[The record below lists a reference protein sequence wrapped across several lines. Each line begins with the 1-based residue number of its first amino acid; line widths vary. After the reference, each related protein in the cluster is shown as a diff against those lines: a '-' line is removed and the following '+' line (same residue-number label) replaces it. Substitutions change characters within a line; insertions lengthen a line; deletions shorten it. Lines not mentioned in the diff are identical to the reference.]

1 MWQKSVQFVC
11 FALSDVASQSTA
23 SNVYNELELE
33 PDSVT
38 GDDSAEPSVTTRD
51 GYITVNFNSDPYQK
65 LTNSGLNDAHP
76 YDLPSLV

>member
-1 MWQKSVQFVC
+1 M
-11 FALSDVASQSTA
+11 SDVASQSTA
-23 SNVYNELELE
+23 SNVYNEIELE

-38 GDDSAEPSVTTRD
+38 TRD
-51 GYITVNFNSDPYQK
+51 SYITVNFNSDPYQK